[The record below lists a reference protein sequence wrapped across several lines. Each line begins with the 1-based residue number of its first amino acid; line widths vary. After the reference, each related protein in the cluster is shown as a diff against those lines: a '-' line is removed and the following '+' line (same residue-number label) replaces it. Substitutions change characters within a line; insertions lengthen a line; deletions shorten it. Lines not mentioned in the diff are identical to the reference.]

1 MNELNR
7 TVRLRGRPVVYSQ
20 YGTHESLCL
29 TPPYHTS
36 KDEHESIKWVEVMSK
51 TVSRVF
57 EIRGRVLLCHT
68 HSYIMLNDTYCVKL
82 IQTEPTA
89 ARGGDTGYTE
99 GY

>member
-1 MNELNR
+1 M
-7 TVRLRGRPVVYSQ
+7 VYSQ

-29 TPPYHTS
+29 TPPYHIS

-51 TVSRVF
+51 TEFVF
-57 EIRGRVLLCHT
+57 DIRGRVLVVTHT
-68 HSYIMLNDTYCVKL
+68 VYIMLNDTYCVKL

-89 ARGGDTGYTE
+89 ARGGDTGSTE